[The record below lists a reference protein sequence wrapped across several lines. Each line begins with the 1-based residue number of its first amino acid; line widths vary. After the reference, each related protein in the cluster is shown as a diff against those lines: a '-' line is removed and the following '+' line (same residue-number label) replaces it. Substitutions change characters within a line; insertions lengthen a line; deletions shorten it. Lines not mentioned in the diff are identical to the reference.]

1 MYALAEDGSVM
12 VIKAG
17 KKYELVA
24 KNELGGRSGE
34 IFRSSL
40 GVVGDELLIRSDRTL
55 YRLR

>member
-1 MYALAEDGSVM
+1 M

-24 KNELGGRSGE
+24 KNELGGGTGE

-40 GVVGDELLIRSDRTL
+40 GVVDDELLIRSDRTL